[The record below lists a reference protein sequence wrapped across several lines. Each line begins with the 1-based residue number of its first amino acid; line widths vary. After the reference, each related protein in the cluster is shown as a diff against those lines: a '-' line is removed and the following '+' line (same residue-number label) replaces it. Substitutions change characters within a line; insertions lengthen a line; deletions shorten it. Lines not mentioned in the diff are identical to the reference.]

1 LTGCSSIRGR
11 ILVIDH
17 KTPTPDQ
24 DSGSASAFSYL
35 QILSRAGFDVTFAP
49 MNLKRA
55 GRYTKALKALGIK
68 TLSSPEWPSINA
80 VLDAFAPRS
89 DIVLLYRVLV
99 AMHLFDR
106 ARQVA
111 PAAKILF
118 HAVDLHFLR
127 NQREAAVTGRQAHAD
142 ASSLERTIELDLIAR
157 ADASIVVSN
166 YEFDLLHEL
175 VPAANLYRIP
185 ILRETPRRPFG
196 LALHWSARR
205 LCRRL
210 GPFGRWLNGRDPS
223 LRRRCDFLFIGGYN
237 HPPNVDAV
245 QWFVRE
251 VWPLLQARGFPHR
264 LIIAGSNVPDNIA
277 ALASDKIVVRGYVEN
292 LAQLFAAC
300 RLSIAPLRYGAG
312 IKGKVV
318 TSLSYGV
325 PVVATSIAAEGAGLR
340 HGENILIADTA
351 EAMADQLIRL
361 YDDADLWQRLSEN
374 AYQAFQNNFSQAAG
388 AQKVLDVVNGLIAQ

>member
-1 LTGCSSIRGR
+1 MRGR

-80 VLDAFAPRS
+80 VLDEFAPRS
-89 DIVLLYRVLV
+89 DILLLYRVGV
-99 AMHLFDR
+99 AKHLFDR

-127 NQREAAVTGRQAHAD
+127 KQRHAALTGSQARAHA
-142 ASSLERTIELDLIAR
+142 ASLERTIELDLIAK
-157 ADASIVVSN
+157 ADASIVVSD
-166 YEFDLLHEL
+166 YEFHLLREL
-175 VPAANLYRIP
+175 VPAAALHQIP

-196 LALHWSARR
+196 PALHWSARR
-205 LCRRL
+205 LGHRL
-210 GPFGRWLNGRDPS
+210 GPFGRWLNRRDPS
-223 LRRRCDFLFIGGYN
+223 LRRRRDFVFIGGFN
-237 HPPNVDAV
+237 HLPNADAV
-245 QWFVRE
+245 EWFVHE
-251 VWPLLQARGFPHR
+251 VWPLLQARGFQHR
-264 LIIAGSNVPDNIA
+264 FIIAGSRLPDRIA
-277 ALASDKIVVRGYVEN
+277 ALASDKIEVRGYVEN

-300 RLSIAPLRYGAG
+300 RLSIAPLRFGAG

-325 PVVATSIAAEGAGLR
+325 PVVASSIAAEGSGLR

-351 EAMADQLIRL
+351 DTMADQLMRL

-374 AYQAFQNNFSQAAG
+374 GYQAFRNKFSQAAG
-388 AQKVLDVVNGLIAQ
+388 AQKMLDVVNGLIAQ